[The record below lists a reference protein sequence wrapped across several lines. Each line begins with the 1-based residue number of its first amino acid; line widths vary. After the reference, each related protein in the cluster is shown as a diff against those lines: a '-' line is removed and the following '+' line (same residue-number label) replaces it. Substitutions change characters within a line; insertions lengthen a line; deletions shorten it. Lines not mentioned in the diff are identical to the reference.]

1 MDLVALNVQR
11 GRDHGLPPYL
21 EWRKICGLPSI
32 KTWQEMAAIVENPT
46 VSHLNS
52 NPRERGK
59 RYTWNGRSCSIRNSK
74 YLSNLVHQMNSIL
87 IDPYLR
93 YLVSKKLYPLASV
106 WSKTTLNNG
115 GVDGVGADPRTCK
128 MRTYFLIGFIVEIF
142 VWKVHLKFHFIWNCW
157 KLVYV
162 VSRT

>member
-59 RYTWNGRSCSIRNSK
+59 RYT
-74 YLSNLVHQMNSIL
+74 
-87 IDPYLR
+87 
-93 YLVSKKLYPLASV
+93 
-106 WSKTTLNNG
+106 
-115 GVDGVGADPRTCK
+115 
-128 MRTYFLIGFIVEIF
+128 
-142 VWKVHLKFHFIWNCW
+142 
-157 KLVYV
+157 
-162 VSRT
+162 